1 MSTKNQPKTPAPEDA
16 RPVDLADTIHEDA
29 DQVVALLHMVKVFCT
44 LEERD
49 MRAAVDGTLSDAA
62 EGLAILMGDLV
73 HRVETIHDNVTKLE
87 DLWARESAVRR

>member
-1 MSTKNQPKTPAPEDA
+1 MCGLPHFKTEASPPGAA
-16 RPVDLADTIHEDA
+16 RSRTD
-29 DQVVALLHMVKVFCT
+29 ALLHMVKVFCT